1 MKKMPDKKA
10 VAFWWSIVNK
20 IMLNENHHFLG
31 DEVERITIACE
42 QIIKELG
49 QEKSIRVDGLVDAVK
64 EGANVF
70 AC

>member
-1 MKKMPDKKA
+1 MHTKKA
-10 VAFWWSIVNK
+10 VAFWAQVIFNHVFTES
-20 IMLNENHHFLG
+20 HHFRG
-31 DEVERITIACE
+31 DDVERITIACE

-70 AC
+70 AR